1 MYYGGT
7 VCGDAVRFPQ
17 FSVSPTPQAVAARV
31 VWVRAE
37 LPYRRSGLLVFR
49 KTQPPR
55 VGWEAQVLMKK
66 IFPLSYSR
74 LSTFEQCPAKFD
86 YLHVT
91 KSVRDEGSEH
101 SLYGDRVH
109 KALEEYGKT
118 KAAPAGAEKE
128 VARFLPLVDTILK
141 QNGDKLFEYQM
152 AIRRDKSP
160 CGWFDNDVWLR
171 SIADVLVI
179 DDPTAF
185 VFDWKTGKVREN
197 PTQLKLFAAMV
208 MSHLPVNTV
217 KTCYVWLQYEQVT
230 MDTYHRADLPAI
242 WSSLEPRL
250 DYVQDTIEHGVF
262 KTKPSGLCPWCPA
275 KGVCPDARLKR

>member
-1 MYYGGT
+1 
-7 VCGDAVRFPQ
+7 
-17 FSVSPTPQAVAARV
+17 
-31 VWVRAE
+31 
-37 LPYRRSGLLVFR
+37 
-49 KTQPPR
+49 
-55 VGWEAQVLMKK
+55 
-66 IFPLSYSR
+66 
-74 LSTFEQCPAKFD
+74 
-86 YLHVT
+86 
-91 KSVRDEGSEH
+91 
-101 SLYGDRVH
+101 
-109 KALEEYGKT
+109 
-118 KAAPAGAEKE
+118 
-128 VARFLPLVDTILK
+128 VDTILK

-230 MDTYHRADLPAI
+230 MDTYHRADLPADMEFARTQTRLRAGHHRTRRVQAKPAVV
-242 WSSLEPRL
+242 SVVPR
-250 DYVQDTIEHGVF
+250 
-262 KTKPSGLCPWCPA
+262 
-275 KGVCPDARLKR
+275 